1 MNPALIL
8 IVLLG
13 GALLWL
19 LLSFVYRPLG
29 RLFCRIW
36 SDAKEEM
43 DRVDP
48 IETNQTDKK
57 TENGGNET

>member
-13 GALLWL
+13 GGALWL
-19 LLSFVYRPLG
+19 LLSFLYRPLG
-29 RLFCRIW
+29 RLFCRIFT
-36 SDAKEEM
+36 DAKEEM

-48 IETNQTDKK
+48 VETNENKK
-57 TENGGNET
+57 TKNGGNEE